1 MSSRGPRRGG
11 GFRFWTWFGRGM
23 AAAIIGGAVLLVVVV
38 VLYVLLA

>member
-23 AAAIIGGAVLLVVVV
+23 AVAIIGGAVSLLLAV

>member
-1 MSSRGPRRGG
+1 MSSRGPRRG

-23 AAAIIGGAVLLVVVV
+23 AATIIGGAILLLIVV